1 MLGRG
6 DRPREGAVGAVTLGT
21 FVCTLG
27 ALHAVE
33 TGAVS
38 LPPSIYGTLL
48 RAVPILLTATA
59 MVRAFDGARF
69 RSNWLLVAG
78 PSVAYTLYTFG
89 RALDPVTGV
98 AAGVASGVLVAALV
112 AGAGH
117 ATGRGYRELVSSAV
131 AAEGD

>member
-1 MLGRG
+1 MPGRG
-6 DRPREGAVGAVTLGT
+6 ARPREYAVGVVAVVT
-21 FVCTLG
+21 FAVSLG

-33 TGAVS
+33 TGAVP
-38 LPPSIYGTLL
+38 LPPSVYGTLL
-48 RAVPILLTATA
+48 RAAPILLTATA

-78 PSVAYTLYTFG
+78 PSVAYTLYTLG
-89 RALDPVTGV
+89 RDLGPATGV
-98 AAGVASGVLVAALV
+98 AAGVASGALVAALV

-117 ATGRGYRELVSSAV
+117 ATGRGYRELVSAAV